1 MIGRGDL
8 VVIALCAA
16 LVAASAALLAPP
28 GGIAHTALV
37 ETADGRRSALPLD
50 RDARLAVRGRRGT
63 SVVEVRDGRAR
74 FLDSD
79 CPQKLCVRAGWLARA
94 GETAACVPNGVSLT
108 LVGDDPAYDALTF

>member
-16 LVAASAALLAPP
+16 LIAASAVAFRPP

-37 ETADGRRSALPLD
+37 ETAAGERTTMALTT
-50 RDARLAVRGRRGT
+50 DARLVVRGRRGLST
-63 SVVEVRDGRAR
+63 IEVRDGRAR